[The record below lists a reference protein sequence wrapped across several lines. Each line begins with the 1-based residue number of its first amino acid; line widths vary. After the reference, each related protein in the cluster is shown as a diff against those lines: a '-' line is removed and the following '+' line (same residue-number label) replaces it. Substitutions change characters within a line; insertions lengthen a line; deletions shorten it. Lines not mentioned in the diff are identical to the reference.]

1 MKKIRHPSGGEKMN
15 PLRTLLLTILALFS
29 ASQLRAQD
37 DVTHVNIRND
47 GNVKFAVATAAKL
60 ADFPSGYTWEDKVWF
75 WVSLESVDRSSITTI
90 ARLSGWRLHSQTRRV
105 CGVGLKSNRSP
116 TVGKGVFQIPSSI
129 EYDPYEYQGGLYH
142 R

>member
-1 MKKIRHPSGGEKMN
+1 MN

-116 TVGKGVFQIPSSI
+116 TVATGS
-129 EYDPYEYQGGLYH
+129 
-142 R
+142 